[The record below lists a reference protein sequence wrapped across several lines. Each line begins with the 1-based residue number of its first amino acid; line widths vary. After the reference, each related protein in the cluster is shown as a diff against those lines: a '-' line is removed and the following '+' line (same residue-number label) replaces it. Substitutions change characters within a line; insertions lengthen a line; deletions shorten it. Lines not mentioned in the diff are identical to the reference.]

1 MAVNL
6 TIALAAGQTG
16 FVPDGS
22 GLVKEELT
30 ITGSSSVTN
39 DTGTYTT
46 IMKQPLRFEGG
57 PLSYAISGQTLTLT
71 DEAGLGNAVTGGSV
85 YGYA

>member
-1 MAVNL
+1 MPATL
-6 TIALAAGQTG
+6 IIALATGQNG

-30 ITGSSSVTN
+30 VTGSTSVAN

-46 IMKQPLRFEGG
+46 QMKQPLRVEGG
-57 PLSYAISGQTLTLT
+57 PFTYSISGQVVTLT
-71 DEAGLGNAVTGGSV
+71 DEAGIGSGVAGATV